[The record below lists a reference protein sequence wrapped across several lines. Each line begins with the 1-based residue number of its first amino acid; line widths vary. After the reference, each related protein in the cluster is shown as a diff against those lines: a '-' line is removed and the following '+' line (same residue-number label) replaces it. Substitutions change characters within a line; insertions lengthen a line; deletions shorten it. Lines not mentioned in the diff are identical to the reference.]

1 MASPNAE
8 NESQEKTK
16 KGRKQ
21 NIILDFVDELG
32 DMSPIDGLRGP
43 KTPLPPENVQHA

>member
-21 NIILDFVDELG
+21 DVILDFVDELG

-43 KTPLPPENVQHA
+43 KTPSSPENVQHA